1 MSQSSRWRRRP
12 GPLDTA
18 QVDRLLHAPGRL
30 EAVRRSGLLDSPAEE
45 SFDSLTR
52 LAARL
57 LRVPVSFVSILD
69 GKRDFYKSHSGLA
82 GVDPSEAETTGR
94 TFCHYTLAS
103 NDPLVIEDT
112 HSDPVWR
119 AVPTVESL
127 GVRAYVGVPLKLDG
141 QAVGSFCVM
150 DQEPRQWTDD
160 ELETLEQ
167 LAVSAGRELGL
178 RLALEQARDESA
190 QNQALVRSREEVVAV
205 VAHDLRTPLQIL
217 HMSAA
222 LLQSD
227 VRPSHQPIVAR
238 MTNAIKALTE
248 MANGLLSSTA
258 LLAPSGLRNASF
270 SAGSL
275 ARDAVNMM
283 LPIAERSAIS
293 LKVTDVVDASMVV
306 DYARLLRVMGNL
318 IGNAIKYS
326 PPDSLVTVGATRDAG
341 NVLITVADNGRGM
354 THDEQRHAFDQGWQG
369 AEGMVRGD
377 GAGLGL
383 AIVKSLIEEQGGRV
397 ELASEPG
404 RGTRVTICLPCS

>member
-1 MSQSSRWRRRP
+1 MSFVRRWHRRP
-12 GPLDTA
+12 GPPDTA
-18 QVDRLLHAPGRL
+18 QVDRLLQSPGRL

-45 SFDSLTR
+45 AFDSLTR

-57 LRVPVSFVSILD
+57 LRVPASFVSIVD
-69 GKRDFYKSHSGLA
+69 DQRDFYKSHNGLA
-82 GVDPSEAETTGR
+82 GADQFDGQTTGR

-103 NDPLVIEDT
+103 DDPLVIEDA

-119 AVPTVESL
+119 SVPTVASL

-141 QAVGSFCVM
+141 QNVGSFCVM
-150 DQEPRQWTDD
+150 DRQPRQWTDD

-178 RLALEQARDESA
+178 RRALEQARDESA

-227 VRPSHQPIVAR
+227 VKPTHQPIVKR

-258 LLAPSGLRNASF
+258 LLAPSGMRHASV
-270 SAGSL
+270 SAASL
-275 ARDAVNMM
+275 VRDAVNMM

-293 LKVTDVVDASMVV
+293 LEVAEVAEATVVV

-326 PPDSLVTVGATRDAG
+326 PPGSLVTVGATRDAG
-341 NVLITVADNGRGM
+341 QAFITVADNGRGM
-354 THDEQRHAFDQGWQG
+354 TRDEQRHAFDQGWQG

-383 AIVKSLIEEQGGRV
+383 AIVKSLIEENGGSV
-397 ELASEPG
+397 DLASEPG